1 MTTDCAIAFSN
12 TPFMPAAFY
21 RFRLKVYP
29 PSVWRACQPLAG
41 LPAVCLEGLSASG
54 GLARRLSGGLVSL
67 WRACPPLLWRAV
79 FGKESPQPSV
89 LDLGIRTG

>member
-1 MTTDCAIAFSN
+1 
-12 TPFMPAAFY
+12 MPAAFY

-54 GLARRLSGGLVSL
+54 GLARRCCGGPFSVKKALSRQFSIWGSGLGSE
-67 WRACPPLLWRAV
+67 C
-79 FGKESPQPSV
+79 
-89 LDLGIRTG
+89 